1 MEFNLY
7 IWILSILPIVLL
19 LFLMAKVKMSS
30 KKAAVL
36 SLILTVLIALIFYKM
51 NFLQLS
57 IAVQKGAALSL
68 YVILI
73 IIGAVFLFNVVDLAG
88 GFETI
93 KEFMKKING
102 NKTIQ
107 FILLSWAFSGF
118 IQGVTGFG
126 VPIAIVGAL
135 LIGTGYKPLK
145 SITAVLVGHSWAIS
159 FGSMGSSFFALQL
172 VTGLEPV
179 KLGITLALF
188 FFIPVFTTGLAVAHI
203 YGGIDTVKKYFLYI
217 LPVSLLIGT
226 AQLIAAAG
234 NFAHI
239 GSLMGG
245 LVGSISLLIILFK
258 KSSISLKEL
267 NKIQTSKMHITHA
280 FLPYVILI
288 GTVIVFQF
296 PFITNNL
303 PNIQLDFS
311 FPGFTTG
318 LGYRV
323 LAEESFSPIK
333 LFSHPIFFLV
343 LSSLVGII
351 IYYKNDNIKTN
362 MFKDIFS
369 KTINKSKSSV
379 LTVLLLMIMA
389 LIMNNSGMIFVFAK
403 GMANISGS
411 FFPIISPLIGILGA
425 FLTGSNTS
433 SNVLFGSF
441 QLNTAE
447 LLGLSPVMISSTQS
461 VGGSLGSAIAPAK
474 ILLGTSVVGIVN
486 NEGEIIKKCINYTL
500 IIGLIV
506 GLVSYF
512 IHFFI

>member
-1 MEFNLY
+1 MEFNLL

-30 KKAAVL
+30 KNAAIL
-36 SLILTVLIALIFYKM
+36 SLILTAFIALFFYEI
-51 NFLQLS
+51 NISQLF

-73 IIGAVFLFNVVDLAG
+73 IIGAVFLFNVVDIAG
-88 GFETI
+88 GFDTI
-93 KEFMKKING
+93 KEFMKKIDG
-102 NKTIQ
+102 NKTVQ

-126 VPIAIVGAL
+126 VPIAIAGAL

-172 VTGLEPV
+172 VTNLEPV

-188 FFIPVFTTGLAVAHI
+188 FFIPVFATGLAVAHI
-203 YGGIDTVKKYFLYI
+203 YGGFKTVKKYVLYI
-217 LPVSLLIGT
+217 LPVSILISF

-245 LVGSISLLIILFK
+245 LVGSLSLLIILFK
-258 KSSISLKEL
+258 KSSLSLEEFKTI
-267 NKIQTSKMHITHA
+267 KTSKMHVTYA
-280 FLPYVILI
+280 FLPYVVLI
-288 GTVIVFQF
+288 GTVILFQF
-296 PFITNNL
+296 PFIINNL
-303 PNIQLDFS
+303 PKIQLDFS

-318 LGYRV
+318 LGYQV
-323 LAEESFSPIK
+323 VAEQSFSPIK

-343 LSSLVGII
+343 ISSLIGII
-351 IYYKNDNIKTN
+351 IYYKNNNLKSS
-362 MFKDIFS
+362 MLKDILY
-369 KTINKSKSSV
+369 KTLNKSKSSV

-389 LIMNNSGMIFVFAK
+389 LVMNNSGMIFVFAK

-441 QLNTAE
+441 QLNTAN
-447 LLGLSPVMISSTQS
+447 LLGLSPVIISSTQS

-474 ILLGTSVVGIVN
+474 ILLGTSVVGIIN

-506 GLVSYF
+506 GLISYI